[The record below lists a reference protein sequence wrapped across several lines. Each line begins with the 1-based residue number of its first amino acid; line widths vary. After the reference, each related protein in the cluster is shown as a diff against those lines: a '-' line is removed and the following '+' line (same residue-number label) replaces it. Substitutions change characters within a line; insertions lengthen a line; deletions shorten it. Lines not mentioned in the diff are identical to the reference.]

1 MKTHVLGVP
10 LLALVSAGAL
20 ATGCGGQSVNVQSL
34 PLAET
39 FDECAAGFSM
49 NDEVSTVECTGGRLR
64 ILVSKPQIS
73 PIHYV
78 PFRFEPSVPG
88 LTVAS
93 SVRLEKG
100 VGDFG
105 IGCDASEPGEAG
117 RGYLFVLQSQLA
129 AAAVLRLDET
139 GGLPWI
145 AFKRIDAD
153 LGRPHRLEAT
163 CTPAANGATA
173 LRLSVDDRVVL
184 DAVDEEGI
192 GSFRTALAVA
202 LARAPGTE
210 VRLENLSARSTAAR
224 PRAVT
229 PAARPG
235 RYRYRIDAL
244 GYDGRPLGTVSLGDE
259 FLVAVSAPDLP
270 LGQEVRFRL
279 CVNHEARAVC
289 TDERLDGGSDYL
301 TGWTVDPG
309 EQVDGQLRLSVRV
322 DGREVAHTSALLN
335 G

>member
-1 MKTHVLGVP
+1 
-10 LLALVSAGAL
+10 
-20 ATGCGGQSVNVQSL
+20 
-34 PLAET
+34 
-39 FDECAAGFSM
+39 
-49 NDEVSTVECTGGRLR
+49 
-64 ILVSKPQIS
+64 
-73 PIHYV
+73 
-78 PFRFEPSVPG
+78 
-88 LTVAS
+88 
-93 SVRLEKG
+93 VRLEKG
-100 VGDFG
+100 AGDFG
-105 IGCDASEPGEAG
+105 IGCDASKPGAPG
-117 RGYLFVLQSQLA
+117 RGYLFVVQRHLGA
-129 AAAVLRLDET
+129 AAIIRLDET

-145 AFKRIDAD
+145 AFRRLDAD

-163 CTPAANGATA
+163 CTPAADGATA

-184 DAVDEEGI
+184 DAVDEKGI
-192 GSFRTALAVA
+192 RSFRTALAVA
-202 LARAPGTE
+202 VARAPGTD
-210 VRLENLSARSTAAR
+210 VRLDNLSAKSATAR

-229 PAARPG
+229 PAATPA

-270 LGQEVRFRL
+270 LEQEVRFRL
-279 CVNHEARAVC
+279 CVNHEARPVC

-322 DGREVAHTSALLN
+322 DGREVAHTSALLD